1 MSHDNVGVVSRL
13 LDAFSR
19 RDAEGM
25 IELLDS
31 DVLFEPAPTPARP
44 YRTYVGHAGM
54 VEYLEDVAATWER
67 LDVIAQEYRH
77 AGDYVLVF
85 GRIYA
90 AGHGSVAD
98 DPATFVWR
106 LERGRVVWGKVFR
119 NRDEAL
125 ETVGID
131 L

>member
-1 MSHDNVGVVSRL
+1 MKHARTYARCAGESPTNVGVVSRL

-54 VEYLEDVAATWER
+54 AEYLEDVAA
-67 LDVIAQEYRH
+67 
-77 AGDYVLVF
+77 VL
-85 GRIYA
+85 GA
-90 AGHGSVAD
+90 NS
-98 DPATFVWR
+98 T
-106 LERGRVVWGKVFR
+106 
-119 NRDEAL
+119 
-125 ETVGID
+125 
-131 L
+131 